1 MKHFELRVEPT
12 VDEVYMIAGWQQLAN
27 AGDVSFGLPHYL
39 IKKLNAQKIGH
50 IGSDPYYIFQTPV
63 SNLIFRPNMKFE
75 KGYCVDVSTHK
86 NEFYYYEDKERGYGL
101 VIFVGEEPQ
110 MRAGQYAEAFY
121 GAIAQLRVKR
131 VLTLSGIH
139 AIVPFDKH
147 RKILALY
154 SLPHMRAIVE
164 DYNMEPFDYNG
175 PATIGAY
182 LCEGA
187 KRMNLEYLGMYVLVP
202 SYDLG
207 QIARKQEAAN
217 VTPIILLE
225 DYQAWY
231 DVMVRVNHMFRI
243 GLELIDLAQKGN
255 EGMKAMREDLER
267 LSQYLPINDF
277 LKEVTKDFVEMPFT
291 QLGSVWEDAINDILS
306 EEGG

>member
-1 MKHFELRVEPT
+1 
-12 VDEVYMIAGWQQLAN
+12 
-27 AGDVSFGLPHYL
+27 
-39 IKKLNAQKIGH
+39 
-50 IGSDPYYIFQTPV
+50 
-63 SNLIFRPNMKFE
+63 
-75 KGYCVDVSTHK
+75 
-86 NEFYYYEDKERGYGL
+86 
-101 VIFVGEEPQ
+101 
-110 MRAGQYAEAFY
+110 
-121 GAIAQLRVKR
+121 
-131 VLTLSGIH
+131 
-139 AIVPFDKH
+139 
-147 RKILALY
+147 
-154 SLPHMRAIVE
+154 
-164 DYNMEPFDYNG
+164 
-175 PATIGAY
+175 
-182 LCEGA
+182 
-187 KRMNLEYLGMYVLVP
+187 LGMYVLVP

>member
-1 MKHFELRVEPT
+1 MKHFELYAEPT

-27 AGDVSFGLPHYL
+27 AGGVSFGLPHYL
-39 IKKLNAQKIGH
+39 IKKLNAKKIGH
-50 IGSDPYYIFQTPV
+50 IDSDPYYIFQTPA
-63 SNLIFRPNMKFE
+63 SNLLFRPNMKFE
-75 KGYCVDVSTHK
+75 GGYCVDISTQK
-86 NEFYYYEDKERGYGL
+86 NEFYYYEDEERGRGL

-110 MRAGQYAEAFY
+110 MRVGRYAEAFY
-121 GAIAQLRVKR
+121 GATAQLRVKR
-131 VLTLSGIH
+131 VITLSGIH

-154 SLPHMRAIVE
+154 SFPHMRAIIE

-187 KRMNLEYLGMYVLVP
+187 KRMNLEYLGMYALVP

-207 QIARKQEAAN
+207 QIARTQEAAKF
-217 VTPIILLE
+217 TPIILLE

-231 DVMVRVNHMFRI
+231 DVMVRVNHMFKI
-243 GLELIDLAQKGN
+243 GLELTDLAQKAN
-255 EGMKAMREDLER
+255 EDVKAMREGLER
-267 LSQYLPINDF
+267 LSKDLPIKDF